1 MDEQDKG
8 LGGPMNSLRPT
19 ASPAA
24 LPVLPIALSLF
35 LTVFLI
41 VAPFASC
48 AASAQTLR
56 EAGKAAAQAQ
66 AQSKSCVAKADE
78 WLKECEEEEADEKDD
93 GVPDRTGLGWTG
105 IALASAGAVQ
115 TGIGLNVS
123 RWRNCGPA
131 NVHHCKNL
139 ERVYRISGGTLLA
152 TGLTFLVLDETRR
165 YRNRSPAR
173 QTVIDIGPRAIQV
186 RMLF

>member
-1 MDEQDKG
+1 MDEQDEG
-8 LGGPMNSLRPT
+8 LEGPMNPLRPT
-19 ASPAA
+19 VSPAA

-35 LTVFLI
+35 LTVLLT

-56 EAGKAAAQAQ
+56 EAGKAAAMAE

-78 WLKECEEEEADEKDD
+78 WLKECQEEEADEKDD

-115 TGIGLNVS
+115 TGIGLTVA
-123 RWRNCGPA
+123 RWRNCGPG
-131 NVHHCKNL
+131 NVRHCDNL

-152 TGLTFLVLDETRR
+152 TGLTFLLIDETRR
-165 YRNRSPAR
+165 YRSRSPAR
-173 QTVIDIGPRAIQV
+173 QTVVDIGPRAIQV